1 MSSFLS
7 TFTFVG
13 MEQEAAQGGL
23 LPGPS
28 DQRHQAGGAQGDQ
41 VDQGGGEE
49 GGQGCVQVRYDS
61 TFSRDIWLLCVVN

>member
-1 MSSFLS
+1 
-7 TFTFVG
+7 

-28 DQRHQAGGAQGDQ
+28 DQRHQAGGAQGHK

-49 GGQGCVQVRYDS
+49 GGQGCLQVRFDS
-61 TFSRDIWLLCVVN
+61 TFSHDIWLLYGVN